1 MYDDHLISILETK
14 MIARYD
20 FSQDFSQDLV
30 RIKRGSEERSTK
42 TLNQKEMPE
51 QRRYSYIWGTYD
63 GLCGHTITSSW
74 YP

>member
-14 MIARYD
+14 MIARY
-20 FSQDFSQDLV
+20 DFSQDLV

-51 QRRYSYIWGTYD
+51 QRRYSYI
-63 GLCGHTITSSW
+63 
-74 YP
+74 